1 MDLNLQQLVETVAP
15 AGATTQPAGQSSALG
30 PPSHAQIRAAA
41 KLMTLIG
48 DQPHRLPEL
57 FQGMTTWPQAR
68 LVLGVTGAPGSGKST
83 VTDHLIAEYRQ
94 RFPDRRI
101 GVIAVDPSS
110 PFTGGAVLGD
120 RVRMMRHA
128 TDPMVFIRSLAS
140 RGHLGGLTLGAKGVV
155 RILGLLGCDM
165 VIIET
170 VGVGQSE
177 VEVAGV
183 ADVVMVI
190 LAPGQ
195 GDSVQMLKAGLMEV
209 ADLFVVNK
217 ADLPGAETLH
227 RHLLQVMSLNDPM
240 TCDAHHNTDPASD
253 DKPATTSGG
262 DTSGGQDDWV
272 GPVARRWGTPEVFMV
287 AANEHRGIPELLDHF
302 ESQVRSAGPRWM
314 QRREE
319 SLNLEIRE
327 SVLEEARRRLEQ
339 TLNHNG
345 SAAGHVDR
353 VLSGQTSVRQL
364 AQELL
369 EKTTAKPDA

>member
-1 MDLNLQQLVETVAP
+1 MDPNLQQLVETISPTGSTAQPGAP
-15 AGATTQPAGQSSALG
+15 SGALG
-30 PPSHAQIRAAA
+30 PPTAQQIRAAA

-83 VTDHLIAEYRQ
+83 VTDHLIAEFRH

-101 GVIAVDPSS
+101 GIIAVDPSS

-183 ADVVMVI
+183 ADLVTVI

-227 RHLLQVMSLNDPM
+227 RHLLQVMSLSDPM
-240 TCDAHHNTDPASD
+240 TCDSHHQADNAHPQSD
-253 DKPATTSGG
+253 APPDAEP
-262 DTSGGQDDWV
+262 QDDWV
-272 GPVARRWGTPEVFMV
+272 GPVARRWGMPDVFMI
-287 AANEHRGIPELLDHF
+287 AANEHRGIPELLDHL
-302 ESQVRSAGPRWM
+302 ESQARSAGPRWM
-314 QRREE
+314 NRREE

-345 SAAGHVDR
+345 SAAGRVQR
-353 VLSGQTSVRQL
+353 VLSGQTSVRQM

-369 EKTTAKPDA
+369 ERTTAQPDA